1 MDKFI
6 NLRNKRDVIYL
17 KRILSTLLSVIIAVT
32 LVLPINTVTAEGTV
46 AKVKFD
52 VTENADGIVE
62 MDVTVA
68 DTEIQVFQTALR
80 YNTDV
85 LVPVSSDNE
94 PAKTFD
100 DFIVRN
106 ETTEVFKEIGM
117 NLDTDK
123 GVFGFTFY
131 VFPGTRDENVI
142 DDVYVT
148 DSNGVN
154 LCKFRFKR
162 IAEGDYGFEVAFK
175 DESKPYQESLPEGMI
190 LTDGGASE
198 DTEVI
203 FNINGSEIKEVIT
216 PEPPVMDVY
225 VPKTSAERK
234 SDVICLM
241 VDRNMTFTYGMK
253 QAIDEEDSLVVP
265 YIKEDRTLVPL
276 RYIAEALGAQVL
288 WEPGWDG
295 CIIEKDEKKIE
306 ITFGSAEFTVN
317 GEVVTYDAPI
327 EVVRDR
333 TMIPVR
339 FVSEELG
346 CDVYWNQLNRAVV
359 ISPAENPWVEDREVE
374 ITALNEMMLTIV
386 GLL

>member
-1 MDKFI
+1 MKKT
-6 NLRNKRDVIYL
+6 LQ
-17 KRILSTLLSVIIAVT
+17 TLLVVAMM
-32 LVLPINTVTAEGTV
+32 LVLPLNMVNAESATS
-46 AKVKFD
+46 KVRFD
-52 VTENADGIVE
+52 ITENADGIVD
-62 MDVTVA
+62 MDVTLA
-68 DTEIQVFQTALR
+68 DTKIQVFQTALR
-80 YNTDV
+80 YNKDV
-85 LVPVSSDNE
+85 LIPVNSENE
-94 PAKTFD
+94 PAEDFE

-106 ETTEVFKEIGM
+106 ENTEVFNEVGM
-117 NLDTDK
+117 SLDTEK
-123 GVFGFTFY
+123 GLFGFAFF
-131 VFPGTRDENVI
+131 VFPGTRDENII
-142 DDVYVT
+142 DNVYVA

-162 IAEGDYGFEVAFK
+162 VAEGDYGFEIAFE
-175 DESKPYQESLPEGMI
+175 DENKPYQQALPEGLI
-190 LTDGGASE
+190 LTDGGASK

-203 FNINGSEIKEVIT
+203 FNSDGNEIKELIT
-216 PEPPVMDVY
+216 PEPPIMDVY

-241 VDRNMTFTYGMK
+241 VDRNLTVTYGEK
-253 QAIDEEDSLVVP
+253 KPIDEEDSLVVP

-276 RYIAEALGAQVL
+276 RYISEALGAQVL

-295 CIIEKDEKKIE
+295 CIIEKDDKKIE
-306 ITFGSAEFTVN
+306 ITFGSAEFKVN
-317 GEVVTYDAPI
+317 GETVVYEAPI

-359 ISPAENPWVEDREVE
+359 ISPAKTPWVEDREVE